1 MWIWLAL
8 CSRTRQIVAYATG
21 DRSARTA
28 FKLYQRIPPSYRQC
42 MSFSDEWDAYRLIF
56 DPSQHTQV
64 GKGTGLTNYVERHNG
79 VMRQRI
85 GRLARKTLRYSRCEE
100 MHDAVIKLW
109 IIEHNLMCKKQAS
122 LSVFS

>member
-1 MWIWLAL
+1 M
-8 CSRTRQIVAYATG
+8 
-21 DRSARTA
+21 
-28 FKLYQRIPPSYRQC
+28 
-42 MSFSDEWDAYRLIF
+42 
-56 DPSQHTQV
+56 SQHTQV